1 MKRLSI
7 IAAIVTLVCCLCMS
21 VSAATEN
28 TLTVSVKAPTEAAKP
43 GEEVAISVDFSEN
56 TGFNTL
62 GVKITYPEGF
72 TYVADSATVSE
83 LIGEEFYLSFGG
95 YEGETYV
102 FYHNDTERTLT
113 FVGASL
119 YDIVEAS
126 GSLFSAKF
134 VAPAS
139 ITSETQC
146 TFGIEMVDESYN
158 EDGDSITETLTDGTV
173 AVKPEEP
180 DVLVGD
186 INGDG
191 KINSRDALRILRYR
205 LDSTKNPLTAE
216 QMIAADMRADGVINE
231 RDALAILKYEL
242 ANK

>member
-28 TLTVSVKAPTEAAKP
+28 TLTVSVNAPESVAP
-43 GEEVAISVDFSEN
+43 GEEIELKVDFSEN

-62 GVKITYPEGF
+62 GVKLTYPEGF
-72 TYVADSATVSE
+72 TYVADSATVST
-83 LIGEEFYLSFGG
+83 LIGDEFYLSFGG

-119 YDIVEAS
+119 YDVDEAS

-158 EDGDSITETLTDGTV
+158 EDGYTITETLTDGTV

-186 INGDG
+186 INGDR